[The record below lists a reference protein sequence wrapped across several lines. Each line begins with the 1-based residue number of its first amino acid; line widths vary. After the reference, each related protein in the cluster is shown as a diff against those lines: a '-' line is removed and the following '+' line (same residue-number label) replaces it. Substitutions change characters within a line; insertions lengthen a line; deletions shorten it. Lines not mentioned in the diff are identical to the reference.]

1 LTAAAENQNNNSD
14 SATSHSST
22 LRFNNER
29 EGIKTKDAVA
39 SAQSF
44 VDRRNETIA
53 EVSNEGGDSE
63 TPVSQS
69 MRLSQLSNSQLLRL
83 SR

>member
-1 LTAAAENQNNNSD
+1 LK
-14 SATSHSST
+14 
-22 LRFNNER
+22 FNYER
-29 EGIKTKDAVA
+29 ECIKTKDLSPAL
-39 SAQSF
+39 QSF
-44 VDRRNETIA
+44 VNRRNETIA

-69 MRLSQLSNSQLLRL
+69 MRLSQLSNSQLLGL